1 MSSDEH
7 SLAAARRKTAA
18 ISVDQLLAAWKQAS
32 GNKLHAAEA
41 LGISRWAFNRLLVKH
56 GIEQH
61 GESV

>member
-1 MSSDEH
+1 
-7 SLAAARRKTAA
+7 LASARRKTAA

-41 LGISRWAFNRLLVKH
+41 LGISRWAFNRLLAKH

-61 GESV
+61 GESI